1 MPGMLQLRTY
11 IPACFAVLTIF
22 TSAQSLAA
30 ELETVS
36 VSYTEVPRVYRLDGV
51 IEAVNKTTVSAQI
64 SGQIEAITFDVDD
77 YVEKDEVIIRLNDKQ
92 PVSRL
97 KQAKAEIEEAS
108 ARLKE
113 AEDEYLRVKGVYEK
127 KAVSKKALDAA
138 EASMKAA
145 QAKLKAARAGLEQ
158 AQEQFDYTR
167 VRAPYSGIVT
177 ERHIE
182 VGEMAQPGK
191 KLMSGLSL
199 EELRVNVDVPQSMI
213 NAVRESD
220 DVFIETPQGKLIPV
234 TYKTVFPYAE
244 RSSHTFRVRLDLSG
258 DDLSLFPGMFVKAS
272 FTIGQQPVLVVPTN
286 SIVRRSEVT
295 AVYVRSSEGNISLRA
310 IRMGRQLNNGNTII
324 LAGLQQGEVVLVD
337 PIAAGARLKQQYATK
352 PLR

>member
-1 MPGMLQLRTY
+1 MLRLRTY
-11 IPACFAVLTIF
+11 IHACFAVLTLF
-22 TSAQSLAA
+22 TTAHPLAA

-51 IEAVNKTTVSAQI
+51 VEAVNKTTVSAQI
-64 SGQIEAITFDVDD
+64 SGQIEVILFDVDD

-92 PVSRL
+92 PASRL
-97 KQAKAEIEEAS
+97 KQAKAELEEAG

-113 AEDEYLRVKGVYEK
+113 AEDEYQRVKGVYEK
-127 KAVSKKALDAA
+127 KAVSKKTLDAA

-145 QAKLKAARAGLEQ
+145 QAKLKAAQAGLEQ
-158 AQEQFDYTR
+158 AQQQFDYTR

-182 VGEMAQPGK
+182 VGEMAQPGR
-191 KLMSGLSL
+191 KLISGLSL

-220 DVFIETPQGKLIPV
+220 DDFIETPQGKLIPI
-234 TYKTVFPYAE
+234 TNKTVFPYAE

-258 DDLSLFPGMFVKAS
+258 EDLSLFPGMFVKAG
-272 FTIGQQPVLVVPTN
+272 FTVGRQQVLAVPTD
-286 SIVRRSEVT
+286 SIVRRSEMT

-324 LAGLQQGEVVLVD
+324 LAGLQQGEAVFVD
-337 PIAAGARLKQQYATK
+337 PMAAGARLKQQYATD
-352 PLR
+352 PAR

>member
-1 MPGMLQLRTY
+1 MPTMLQMRAY
-11 IPACFAVLTIF
+11 IPAWFAVLTIF
-22 TSAQSLAA
+22 ASAQPLAD

-36 VSYTEVPRVYRLDGV
+36 VSYTEAPRVYRLDGV

-64 SGQIEAITFDVDD
+64 SGQVEAILFDVDD
-77 YVEKDEVIIRLNDKQ
+77 YVEKDEVIIRLNEKQ
-92 PVSRL
+92 PASRL
-97 KQAKAEIEEAS
+97 KQTKAELEEAS

-113 AEDEYLRVKGVYEK
+113 AQDEYQRVKGVYEK
-127 KAVSKKALDAA
+127 EAVSKKTLDAA

-145 QAKLKAARAGLEQ
+145 QAKLKSARAGVEQ

-182 VGEMAQPGK
+182 IGEMAQPGQ

-213 NAVRESD
+213 NAVRVSD
-220 DVFIETPQGKLIPV
+220 NVFIETPQGKFIPV
-234 TYKTVFPYAE
+234 TNKTVFPYAD

-258 DDLSLFPGMFVKAS
+258 DDLSLFPGMFVKAG

-295 AVYVRSSEGNISLRA
+295 AVYVRSSEGDISLRA
-310 IRMGRQLNNGNTII
+310 IRLGRQLDDGNTII
-324 LAGLQQGEVVLVD
+324 LAGLQRDEIILVD
-337 PIAAGARLKQQYATK
+337 PIAAGARLKQQYTTR
-352 PLR
+352 PVR

>member
-1 MPGMLQLRTY
+1 MPTMLRLRTY
-11 IPACFAVLTIF
+11 LPACCAALTIF
-22 TSAQSLAA
+22 TSAQPLAA

-51 IEAVNKTTVSAQI
+51 IEAVNKTTVSAQV
-64 SGQIEAITFDVDD
+64 SGQIEAILFDVDD
-77 YVEKDEVIIRLNDKQ
+77 YVEKDQVIIRLNDKQ
-92 PVSRL
+92 PASRL
-97 KQAKAEIEEAS
+97 KQATAEIEEAS

-113 AEDEYLRVKGVYEK
+113 AQDEYQRVKGVYEK
-127 KAVSKKALDAA
+127 EAVSKKALDTA

-182 VGEMAQPGK
+182 VGEMAQPGQ

-220 DVFIETPQGKLIPV
+220 DVFIETPQAQFIPV
-234 TYKTVFPYAE
+234 TNKTVFPYAE

-258 DDLSLFPGMFVKAS
+258 DDLSLFPGMFVKAG
-272 FTIGQQPVLVVPTN
+272 FTIGQQPVLVVPTD
-286 SIVRRSEVT
+286 SIVRRSELT
-295 AVYVRSSEGNISLRA
+295 AVYVRSPEGSISLRA
-310 IRMGRQLNNGNTII
+310 IRMGRQLNDGNTII
-324 LAGLQQGEVVLVD
+324 LAGLQQGESVLVD
-337 PIAAGARLKQQYATK
+337 PIPAGARLKQQYTTT
-352 PLR
+352 PVR

>member
-1 MPGMLQLRTY
+1 MPTMLQMRAY
-11 IPACFAVLTIF
+11 IPAWFAVLTIF
-22 TSAQSLAA
+22 ASAQPLAE

-64 SGQIEAITFDVDD
+64 SGQVETILFDVDD
-77 YVEKDEVIIRLNDKQ
+77 YVEKDQVIIRLNDKQ
-92 PVSRL
+92 PASRL

-113 AEDEYLRVKGVYEK
+113 AEDEYRRVKGVFEK
-127 KAVSKKALDAA
+127 EAVSKKTLDAA

-145 QAKLKAARAGLEQ
+145 QAKLKSARAGLEQ
-158 AQEQFDYTR
+158 AQQQFDYTR

-182 VGEMAQPGK
+182 VGEMAQPGM

-220 DVFIETPQGKLIPV
+220 DVFIETPQGKFIPV
-234 TYKTVFPYAE
+234 TNKTVFPYAE
-244 RSSHTFRVRLDLSG
+244 RSSHTFRVRLELTG
-258 DDLSLFPGMFVKAS
+258 DDLSLFPGMFVKAG
-272 FTIGQQPVLVVPTN
+272 FTIGQQPVLVVPAN

-295 AVYVRSSEGNISLRA
+295 AVYVRSPEGDISLRA
-310 IRMGRQLNNGNTII
+310 VRTGRQLENGNTII
-324 LAGLQQGEVVLVD
+324 LAGLLQGEIVFVD
-337 PIAAGARLKQQYATK
+337 PMAAGSRLKQQYATK
-352 PLR
+352 PVR